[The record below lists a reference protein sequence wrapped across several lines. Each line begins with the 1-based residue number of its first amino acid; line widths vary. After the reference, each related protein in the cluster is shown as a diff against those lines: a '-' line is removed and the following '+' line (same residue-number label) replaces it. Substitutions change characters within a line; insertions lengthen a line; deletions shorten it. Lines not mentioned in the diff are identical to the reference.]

1 MRYSII
7 NFNGNLLPSVWDCE
21 SDAEEGALQ
30 EALAMH
36 SSRIS
41 TFPGLLIDWQEGQ
54 AKRIVLDY
62 FNQEVAALDNAK
74 ELFGIATTAEY
85 FEQIA
90 DARDAEVAGM
100 NIKEDE
106 QCQD

>member
-1 MRYSII
+1 MSRYSII
-7 NFNGNLLPSVWDCE
+7 NFSGNLLPSVWDAE
-21 SDAEEGALQ
+21 SDSEEGALQ
-30 EALAMH
+30 EALDMH

-41 TFPGLLIDWQEGQ
+41 TFPGLLIDWQESH

-62 FNQEVAALDNAK
+62 FNQEVATLDNAK

-90 DARDAEVAGM
+90 EAAEM
-100 NIKEDE
+100 NIAEE
-106 QCQD
+106 ESCQ

>member
-7 NFNGNLLPSVWDCE
+7 NFSGNLLPSVWDCE
-21 SDAEEGALQ
+21 SDTEEGALQ

-36 SSRIS
+36 SSRVS
-41 TFPGLLIDWQEGQ
+41 TFPGLLIDWQESH

-62 FNQEVAALDNAK
+62 LNQEVAALDNAN
-74 ELFGIATTAEY
+74 ELFGISTTAEH

-90 DARDAEVAGM
+90 EAAEL
-100 NIKEDE
+100 NNPEE
-106 QCQD
+106 ES